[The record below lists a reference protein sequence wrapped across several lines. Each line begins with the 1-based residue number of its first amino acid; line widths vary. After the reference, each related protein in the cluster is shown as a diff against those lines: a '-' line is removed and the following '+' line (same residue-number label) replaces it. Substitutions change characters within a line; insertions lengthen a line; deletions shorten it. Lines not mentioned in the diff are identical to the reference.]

1 MKFKWIYDAKI
12 RMLKSENLDKD
23 IINGGYF
30 KLIVDPEM
38 HYFTISNGARI
49 TVCNADYPKGYRNSV
64 RESVLEAEEFWA
76 NNRNIV
82 LSNKRSY
89 EC

>member
-1 MKFKWIYDAKI
+1 MEREVKCEIGNITEVLENDK
-12 RMLKSENLDKD
+12 LK
-23 IINGGYF
+23 Y
-30 KLIVDPEM
+30 
-38 HYFTISNGARI
+38 GARI